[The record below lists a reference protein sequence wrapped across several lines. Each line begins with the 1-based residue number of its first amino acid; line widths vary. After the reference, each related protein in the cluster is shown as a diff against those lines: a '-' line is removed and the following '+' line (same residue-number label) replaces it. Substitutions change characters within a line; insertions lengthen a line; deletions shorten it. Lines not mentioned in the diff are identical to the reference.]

1 MKKKGIERD
10 TDTASVRGFST
21 DQRISILSMN
31 IDKKCLIHEKNES
44 LLVGL
49 SIEEA
54 VLARQ
59 LESAEARATARC
71 PKYKESNCWWKRVDE
86 LVEQH
91 DELVKSICDK
101 TKCLFQTTQD
111 HEVEEEVS
119 AFLNQKSP
127 DKKRKF
133 KDLVNNSEVGNLFD
147 VKELVDIEDTVVV
160 SLEVKEEKLKKVSFK
175 NKRNTR
181 SKK

>member
-1 MKKKGIERD
+1 
-10 TDTASVRGFST
+10 
-21 DQRISILSMN
+21 MN
-31 IDKKCLIHEKNES
+31 IDKKRLIHEQNGS

-54 VLARQ
+54 ALARQ

-71 PKYKESNCWWKRVDE
+71 PKYKENNRWWKRVDE
-86 LVEQH
+86 LVTQH
-91 DELVKSICDK
+91 DELVKSIREK
-101 TKCLFQTTQD
+101 TKSLFQTTQD
-111 HEVEEEVS
+111 HEVEDEVS

-133 KDLVNNSEVGNLFD
+133 KDLDNDGEVVNLFD
-147 VKELVDIEDTVVV
+147 VKEPGEVEDTVVV
-160 SLEVKEEKLKKVSFK
+160 SLEVKEEKLKKVSSM
-175 NKRNTR
+175 NKRITR

>member
-1 MKKKGIERD
+1 MKTKKDIERD

-31 IDKKCLIHEKNES
+31 IDKKRLIHEKNES

-54 VLARQ
+54 ALARQ

-71 PKYKESNCWWKRVDE
+71 PNYMESNRWWKRVDE
-86 LVEQH
+86 LVKQH
-91 DELVKSICDK
+91 DELVKSIRDK
-101 TKCLFQTTQD
+101 TKCLFETTQD

-133 KDLVNNSEVGNLFD
+133 KDLDNDSEVVNLFGI
-147 VKELVDIEDTVVV
+147 EESVDGEDTVAV
-160 SLEVKEEKLKKVSFK
+160 SLEVKEEKLKKVSSM
-175 NKRNTR
+175 NKT
-181 SKK
+181 K